1 MQAEDADVREPI
13 ELTDLPEASE
23 EIEDEEVDLFI
34 KAGRGGARDPKDIMP
49 SSSSCSSR
57 IDVSVRVDSL
67 SWLFFGVRV
76 GFRETFNDKVD
87 ELDAS
92 DDNDVFDGARVRR
105 DRSDGDEL
113 IRGADAGM
121 TTLDFR
127 MDDLENFGALPA
139 RSGVGSAAGGAGGET
154 ESTQSPPSL
163 VGID

>member
-1 MQAEDADVREPI
+1 MQAEDTDVREPI

-23 EIEDEEVDLFI
+23 ANEEEEVDLFM

-49 SSSSCSSR
+49 CSSACISR
-57 IDVSVRVDSL
+57 IDVAVRVDSL
-67 SWLFFGVRV
+67 SWLFFGVRE
-76 GFRETFNDKVD
+76 GFREAFKDKVD

-92 DDNDVFDGARVRR
+92 DDKDVFDGARVRR

-113 IRGADAGM
+113 DRGADAGM

-127 MDDLENFGALPA
+127 MEDLENFGALPA

-154 ESTQSPPSL
+154 ESTQSPLSL
-163 VGID
+163 VGMD